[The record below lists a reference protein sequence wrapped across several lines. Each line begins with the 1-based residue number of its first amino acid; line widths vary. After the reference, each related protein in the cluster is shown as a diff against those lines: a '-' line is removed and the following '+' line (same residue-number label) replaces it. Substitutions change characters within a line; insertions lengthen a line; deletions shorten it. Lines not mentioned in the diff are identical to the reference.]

1 MGAIGRMVTSTPF
14 LEDQSTPAS
23 WNPITPCWTPGSE
36 EASLTS
42 PVVTDAVGRYNEAM
56 DTIASL
62 TTQEQVEREPL
73 KYQLKTPF
81 QNLSDGE
88 QLKFVKKAKED
99 CLHVCNVIAPGNGE
113 ELFESM
119 MSVQR
124 ELFDGSAPDDLVVLM
139 TAYKNAKTRNLKKQI
154 LSLYAQR
161 YPMTKLKK
169 IHQPYGSLSTWE
181 IKQAR
186 SHAKMHG
193 PGTIPEIKTK
203 HRVRLDMG
211 KVDHFVEFI
220 NRPYFYQDV
229 SYGNK
234 VLTLDN
240 GDRIEMPNVVRILT
254 RSTMIEQYLEYCKE
268 QCHEPLSRS
277 SLFKILEV
285 REASQR
291 KSLQGLDNTAADGAA
306 GFQTIETLVET
317 LEKGGMEKQWCLR
330 ICQNLRDAKRYLKTD
345 YRVHCQQHYSTC
357 A

>member
-1 MGAIGRMVTSTPF
+1 M
-14 LEDQSTPAS
+14 
-23 WNPITPCWTPGSE
+23 
-36 EASLTS
+36 
-42 PVVTDAVGRYNEAM
+42 VTDAVGRYNEAM

-62 TTQEQVEREPL
+62 NTQEQLEREPL

-81 QNLSDGE
+81 QNLTDGE
-88 QLKFVKKAKED
+88 QLKFVKKAKGD

-124 ELFDGSAPDDLVVLM
+124 ELFDGTAPDDLVVLM

-154 LSLYAQR
+154 LSLYAHR

-169 IHQPYGSLSTWE
+169 IHQPLSTWE

-203 HRVRLDMG
+203 HRLRLDMG

-220 NRPYFYQDV
+220 NRLYFYRDV
-229 SYGNK
+229 SYSNK

-240 GDRIEMPNVVRILT
+240 GDRIEMPKVVRILT
-254 RSTMIEQYLEYCKE
+254 RSAMIE
-268 QCHEPLSRS
+268 
-277 SLFKILEV
+277 
-285 REASQR
+285 
-291 KSLQGLDNTAADGAA
+291 
-306 GFQTIETLVET
+306 
-317 LEKGGMEKQWCLR
+317 
-330 ICQNLRDAKRYLKTD
+330 
-345 YRVHCQQHYSTC
+345 
-357 A
+357 

>member
-1 MGAIGRMVTSTPF
+1 MLLQRYCREGSLSISILRRPAKEAAVGAIGRMVTSTPF

-36 EASLTS
+36 EASFTS

-62 TTQEQVEREPL
+62 ITQEQVEREPL

-88 QLKFVKKAKED
+88 KLKVVKKAKED

-124 ELFDGSAPDDLVVLM
+124 ELFDGAVPDDLVVLM

-220 NRPYFYQDV
+220 DRPYFYQDV
-229 SYGNK
+229 SNGNK

-240 GDRIEMPNVVRILT
+240 GDRTEMPNVVRILP
-254 RSTMIEQYLEYCKE
+254 RSTMIE
-268 QCHEPLSRS
+268 
-277 SLFKILEV
+277 
-285 REASQR
+285 
-291 KSLQGLDNTAADGAA
+291 
-306 GFQTIETLVET
+306 
-317 LEKGGMEKQWCLR
+317 
-330 ICQNLRDAKRYLKTD
+330 
-345 YRVHCQQHYSTC
+345 
-357 A
+357 

>member
-1 MGAIGRMVTSTPF
+1 M
-14 LEDQSTPAS
+14 
-23 WNPITPCWTPGSE
+23 
-36 EASLTS
+36 
-42 PVVTDAVGRYNEAM
+42 
-56 DTIASL
+56 
-62 TTQEQVEREPL
+62 
-73 KYQLKTPF
+73 
-81 QNLSDGE
+81 
-88 QLKFVKKAKED
+88 
-99 CLHVCNVIAPGNGE
+99 HVCNLIAPGNGE
-113 ELFESM
+113 EPFESM

-124 ELFDGSAPDDLVVLM
+124 ELFDGSAPNDLVVLM

-154 LSLYAQR
+154 LSLYAHR
-161 YPMTKLKK
+161 YPMTKLQK
-169 IHQPYGSLSTWE
+169 IHQPYGSLPTWE

-193 PGTIPEIKTK
+193 SGTIPKIKTK

-277 SLFKILEV
+277 TQFKILEV
-285 REASQR
+285 GKASQR
-291 KSLQGLDNTAADGAA
+291 KSLQGLDNTAANGAE

-345 YRVHCQQHYSTC
+345 YRVHCQQYYSTC
-357 A
+357 ADHTVESLRLVILLIPSYSILVRISINRLASNAKV